1 MKNNKK
7 LVFSGAA
14 FYVLAFQIASLLPL
28 PLMLFASDS
37 SFVLSKKGILQFL
50 FETGISS
57 LPRAEALG
65 LSTLYRV
72 TSGEIWVYFAV
83 ALAALVLGLAAKK
96 LFPREGK
103 SVAARIVFA
112 ALVAADLTVRL
123 IPFSFNRV
131 FDTVPNAI
139 GFVVRLASLAALVY
153 DIVKIKREK

>member
-72 TSGEIWVYFAV
+72 TSGEIWV
-83 ALAALVLGLAAKK
+83 AALVLGLASKK